1 VVDSH
6 RVSGFILL
14 SLVVILGLLPPETRG
29 ESMAGCAAL
38 VALLAVLQ
46 ARQVPVG
53 AGHAALILVLV
64 LAWPLVVSAVA
75 PGSAVVP
82 LAVVVVG
89 ITAGVHAS
97 SLAGRLGQGL
107 AVPLTLSATAVALS
121 LYALAQK
128 MWLLE
133 ARAERLAVISGVPDR
148 ELVLIRLGQGRA
160 FEPFPTPAALG
171 CYLAMILPVTLGLAI
186 STRGRTRWV
195 FVSATGLL
203 AAGLLSTMSV
213 TAAAALAVAGAAGLV
228 FRGRG
233 RRGLLIASA
242 LGLVVVV
249 GVIAL
254 RGGGV
259 TDLSRWDH
267 PWRLRAGN
275 FRIATEVI
283 ADHPW
288 TGVGPGGFGEV
299 FPQYRGPHDNE
310 TQHVHDVVLELGAE
324 IGVVPGAIA
333 SLAFFVLFLGPVF
346 RRDEIEPWKRGLAV
360 GLAAFAIQ
368 NLVDFTAFLPSL
380 LWLAALLRGLL
391 VRPRLETA
399 ESPRPAPA
407 FVLGSTLAAT
417 FLAAAIVVV
426 AGLSWNARFRA
437 SRPASRLR
445 RVTWSRSSGMPSVR
459 RASRPG
465 MWIHGSRWRRRS
477 SPPAER
483 TRPRTAGRSVTPN
496 ARSRC
501 RRCAPRP
508 GPLARG
514 PVWGWGMPPGPGP
527 ISGKRRVSTRNGRST
542 ASPPP
547 TWREA
552 SPISGP
558 PRRSREHRQAVVDGG
573 GAGGPSDRRDAR

>member
-1 VVDSH
+1 
-6 RVSGFILL
+6 
-14 SLVVILGLLPPETRG
+14 
-29 ESMAGCAAL
+29 
-38 VALLAVLQ
+38 
-46 ARQVPVG
+46 
-53 AGHAALILVLV
+53 
-64 LAWPLVVSAVA
+64 
-75 PGSAVVP
+75 
-82 LAVVVVG
+82 
-89 ITAGVHAS
+89 
-97 SLAGRLGQGL
+97 
-107 AVPLTLSATAVALS
+107 
-121 LYALAQK
+121 

-310 TQHVHDVVLELGAE
+310 TQHVHDVVLEPGAE

-426 AGLSWNARFRA
+426 AGLSWNARFAARIAAAEGDLVAVERHAERA
-437 SRPASRLR
+437 TSLAPWDVDSRLALAQAILTAGGANEAANRRALGHAERAVTLSPVRPAARAARARARL
-445 RVTWSRSSGMPSVR
+445 GLGD
-459 RASRPG
+459 APG
-465 MWIHGSRWRRRS
+465 AWADLREAARLY
-477 SPPAER
+477 PER
-483 TRPRTAGRSVTPN
+483 EEYRLAAANV
-496 ARSRC
+496 
-501 RRCAPRP
+501 
-508 GPLARG
+508 ARG
-514 PVWGWGMPPGPGP
+514 LPDLG
-527 ISGKRRVSTRNGRST
+527 T
-542 ASPPP
+542 APEEP
-547 TWREA
+547 
-552 SPISGP
+552 
-558 PRRSREHRQAVVDGG
+558 
-573 GAGGPSDRRDAR
+573 